1 MAIVREIKRQ
11 LKNANAVG
19 IANLAKKG
27 VELAEDA
34 TTVEIMRGIKEC
46 KADGNIL
53 DSEGVEF

>member
-1 MAIVREIKRQ
+1 MENVKEIKRQ

-34 TTVEIMRGIKEC
+34 TTVEIMLGIKEC
-46 KADGNIL
+46 KADGDVL